1 MPSAIHIHFPAPGK
15 KVLINI
21 LQGHDNPIEHFSNL
35 TWGTQMKGEILL
47 FSFNVLFYHTTQSC
61 QLPGWFC
68 TVHHSLLAFCK
79 LFISVWME
87 KTSGYHCEINTVR
100 FPKREL
106 HQRKFSLVWADK
118 FHANNSL
125 FRRPILRLPLV
136 AWSILGLLHFSAPGF
151 SGSRK
156 SLYFKTSK
164 KKQFY
169 FKTLKWQKI
178 NMKSAEVHSLTILKE
193 AFF

>member
-1 MPSAIHIHFPAPGK
+1 MSQGLEPGFHSLPLTFQASSGLSTISQIPDFICQSHGVPSAIHIHFPSPGK
-15 KVLINI
+15 KVFINI

-35 TWGTQMKGEILL
+35 TWSTQMKGEILL

-61 QLPGWFC
+61 QLQGWFC

-87 KTSGYHCEINTVR
+87 KTSGYHCGISTVR

-125 FRRPILRLPLV
+125 F
-136 AWSILGLLHFSAPGF
+136 
-151 SGSRK
+151 
-156 SLYFKTSK
+156 
-164 KKQFY
+164 
-169 FKTLKWQKI
+169 
-178 NMKSAEVHSLTILKE
+178 
-193 AFF
+193 